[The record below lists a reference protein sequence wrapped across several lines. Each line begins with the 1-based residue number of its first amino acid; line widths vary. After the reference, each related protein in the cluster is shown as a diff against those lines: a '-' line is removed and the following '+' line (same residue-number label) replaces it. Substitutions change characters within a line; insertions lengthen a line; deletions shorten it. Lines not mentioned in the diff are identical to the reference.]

1 MDKLLLRLERQE
13 LTEHKVYSRLAE
25 LAPDT
30 ANAAILRRIAAQEK
44 SHYEL
49 WKSITKQ
56 DVEYDRFTYL
66 RYTLLA
72 RLTGLNFA
80 LKLMEH
86 NEETAQDV
94 YEKLSATYPEL
105 KRIIAEEQAH
115 EKELLDLINTKAL
128 EYAGSVILGLNDAL
142 IELSGALIGFTLAFD
157 RSAHVATVGLITG
170 IAASL
175 SMASASYLAAREDGG
190 KNPLAAGT
198 VTGVSYVTTTLLLLL
213 PYWLTPNPFLALAAT
228 LIIAFGIVAFFNFY
242 TAIVKNRS
250 FKKRFTEMAA
260 ICVVVGTI
268 NFGIGLL
275 ITRYFGAL

>member
-1 MDKLLLRLERQE
+1 MNTLLLRLERQE
-13 LTEHKVYSRLAE
+13 LTEYKIYSRLAE
-25 LAPDT
+25 LTRDPH
-30 ANAAILRRIAAQEK
+30 NAAILKRIAAQEK

-49 WKSITKQ
+49 WKSITNQ
-56 DVEYDRFTYL
+56 DVSFNRVA
-66 RYTLLA
+66 YTGYIMLA

-94 YEKLSATYPEL
+94 YENLSTTYPEL

-115 EKELLDLINTKAL
+115 EQELLNLINTKAL

-142 IELSGALIGFTLAFD
+142 IELSGALIGFTLAFS
-157 RSAHVATVGLITG
+157 RATHVATVGLITG

-190 KNPLAAGT
+190 KKPLVAGA
-198 VTGVSYVTTTLLLLL
+198 VTGVSYIITTLLLLS
-213 PYWLTPNPFLALAAT
+213 PYWLIANPFIALAAT
-228 LIIAFGIVAFFNFY
+228 LIVAFAIIAFFNFY
-242 TAIVKNRS
+242 TAIVKDRS
-250 FKKRFTEMAA
+250 FKKRFAEMAA
-260 ICVVVGTI
+260 ICLVVGAV
-268 NFGIGLL
+268 NFGIGIL

>member
-25 LAPDT
+25 LTRNPT
-30 ANAAILRRIAAQEK
+30 NAAILKRIAAQEK

-56 DVEYDRFTYL
+56 DVAYDRFTYF

-157 RSAHVATVGLITG
+157 RSAHIATVGLITG

-190 KNPLAAGT
+190 KNPLVAGV
-198 VTGVSYVTTTLLLLL
+198 VTGVSYVITTLLLLL
-213 PYWLTPNPFLALAAT
+213 PYWITPNPAFALAAT
-228 LIIAFGIVAFFNFY
+228 LVVAFGIVAFFNFY

-250 FKKRFTEMAA
+250 FKKRFAEMAA
-260 ICVVVGTI
+260 ICLVVGAI

-275 ITRYFGAL
+275 ITRYFGTF